1 MLSILT
7 AILFNISLLTGSPA
21 TRNGNVSVLVKDLSD
36 GTVIEQFQPQ
46 KAVTPAS
53 VTKLLTTA
61 AALEV
66 LGENFRFSTKVM
78 YSGEIIDSTLYGD
91 LVILGNV
98 DPTLGAPDKKIPLE
112 QSAAALTQEWA
123 ARLRRNGIKSV
134 NGRIVADMSLLSDE
148 GYNPYWLEEDIGNY
162 YAPGVWGLNYRRNTL
177 EIYLMSGECGSDAV
191 VLRTVPE
198 VKGLETSST
207 VICTRTSR
215 DLAYVG
221 GKAMGDSRVLRGE
234 IPSGKGEF
242 RVKGDLPNP
251 GLQLATDLRTAIEAA
266 GGTVSGQPQYV
277 LKSAAADM
285 PLKTVFVHR
294 SQPLREIIK
303 VTNWESNN
311 LYAEALARYLASRHH
326 AHSTSQQAARYI
338 YNYWY
343 NRHMPMKGCVLRDGC
358 GLAPQNKLSAEM
370 LVHLLSRMYR
380 SKHRKAWYNS
390 LPVSGKSGTLT
401 HFLENTPLEGKVHAK
416 SGTITGTKTYAGYIR
431 RPDGHI
437 WVFAVM
443 VSDTGGASDPIQK
456 AIEKYLLS
464 LN

>member
-148 GYNPYWLEEDIGNY
+148 GYNPYWREEDIGNY
-162 YAPGVWGLNYRRNTL
+162 
-177 EIYLMSGECGSDAV
+177 
-191 VLRTVPE
+191 
-198 VKGLETSST
+198 
-207 VICTRTSR
+207 
-215 DLAYVG
+215 
-221 GKAMGDSRVLRGE
+221 
-234 IPSGKGEF
+234 
-242 RVKGDLPNP
+242 
-251 GLQLATDLRTAIEAA
+251 
-266 GGTVSGQPQYV
+266 
-277 LKSAAADM
+277 
-285 PLKTVFVHR
+285 
-294 SQPLREIIK
+294 
-303 VTNWESNN
+303 
-311 LYAEALARYLASRHH
+311 
-326 AHSTSQQAARYI
+326 
-338 YNYWY
+338 
-343 NRHMPMKGCVLRDGC
+343 
-358 GLAPQNKLSAEM
+358 
-370 LVHLLSRMYR
+370 
-380 SKHRKAWYNS
+380 
-390 LPVSGKSGTLT
+390 
-401 HFLENTPLEGKVHAK
+401 
-416 SGTITGTKTYAGYIR
+416 
-431 RPDGHI
+431 
-437 WVFAVM
+437 
-443 VSDTGGASDPIQK
+443 
-456 AIEKYLLS
+456 
-464 LN
+464 